1 MMARMRKNAFSMAPI
16 VVGGV
21 TFNYSLISR
30 GWEFKY
36 VSAGVKNTYIAH
48 CKGGGKARAVAG
60 VIAGGLKRKGMLDG
74 LARAGLIRLGV

>member
-36 VSAGVKNTYIAH
+36 VADGVKNTYIAH
-48 CKGGGKARAVAG
+48 CRGGTKARAVAG
-60 VIAGGLKRKGMLDG
+60 VINGGLKRKGMLDG